1 MDLPN
6 VLTIGVAGPRPYVY
20 MEDGEF
26 KGSDVEMIKI
36 LSKKIGFSYNLQK
49 ETYPNVFWM
58 VSGMNS

>member
-1 MDLPN
+1 MDLPSF
-6 VLTIGVAGPRPYVY
+6 LTIGVAGPRPYVY

-36 LSKKIGFSYNLQK
+36 LGKKIGFSYNLQK

-58 VSGMNS
+58 VSDINS